1 MYLMYVDESGDV
13 GLRNSPSTFF
23 VLTGLVIHELRWRD
37 TLEQLVAFRRRMRDR
52 YGLHLR
58 EEIHAAAMITRPGDM
73 CRIKRHD
80 RLAIIRE
87 FADELAQIADINV
100 INIVVDKRGKRFDF
114 DVFEKAWATLIQRF
128 ENTTAHRNFRGPQN
142 SDERGIVLPDNTDG
156 GKLQRLLR
164 RMRRYNPIPNQSA
177 YGPGYRNLR
186 LQTII
191 EDPWL
196 KDSAHSYFI
205 QASDLCA
212 YLMYQHLDPN
222 AYMKMKAGHNY
233 FYRLDPILCK
243 VASSTDPMGIVR
255 L

>member
-13 GLRNSPSTFF
+13 GLTNSPSRYF

-37 TLEQLVAFRRRMRDR
+37 MLDQLVAFRRQMRSK

-58 EEIHAAAMITRPGDM
+58 DELHAAALITSPGALS
-73 CRIKRHD
+73 RIKRYD
-80 RLAIIRE
+80 RLAIVRE

-100 INIVVDKRGKRFDF
+100 INIVVDKRGKSAGF
-114 DVFEKAWATLIQRF
+114 DVFEWAWKSLIQRF
-128 ENTTAHRNFRGPQN
+128 ENTTSHRNFRGPQN
-142 SDERGIVLPDNTDG
+142 SDERGIILPDNTDG
-156 GKLQRLLR
+156 QKLQRLLR
-164 RMRRYNPIPNQSA
+164 KMRHYNPIPNQAAFGS
-177 YGPGYRNLR
+177 GYRNLR

-205 QASDLCA
+205 QAADLCA
-212 YLMYQHLDPN
+212 YLLYQHLEPN
-222 AYMKMKAGHNY
+222 TYMRKKAGYNY
-233 FYRLDPILCK
+233 FQRLDPILCK
-243 VASSTDPMGIVR
+243 VASSTDPLGIVR